1 MPYSIARN
9 AAKALLEDVRIAG
22 SIQQPIHAKNVVFK
36 DRDPMGDVIVTI
48 KVLPEDSNIDIA
60 KLKEKV
66 NTNLANVCKIA
77 SMEIQE
83 IAFGLKAIR
92 VQAIMPDADGEI
104 DKVESAISGIQ
115 GVGQVDTEDMSL
127 L

>member
-9 AAKALLEDVRIAG
+9 AAKALLEDARIAG
-22 SIQQPIHAKNVVFK
+22 SIQLLIHAKNVVFK

-66 NTNLANVCKIA
+66 NTNLASVCKIA

-104 DKVESAISGIQ
+104 DKVESAISSIQ